1 MRPAIL
7 LTLVYL
13 LMAFLQPFM
22 PSIFG
27 NQKWL
32 IGMTPILLAYA
43 SLRTHGLPL
52 TLFVLIGGCVH
63 DLLLMHYIGFGPLLW
78 GITVFVV
85 ASQRP
90 WLEDSGWIV
99 SVAIGFVASF
109 LYYTADRILY
119 LLYHGFWSWDLE
131 LSYALLSL
139 SVANAI
145 LSPLLFL
152 CFDGIIGKNKRRRGP
167 APGYVLE

>member
-1 MRPAIL
+1 MPTIL
-7 LTLVYL
+7 
-13 LMAFLQPFM
+13 
-22 PSIFG
+22 G

-32 IGMTPILLAYA
+32 IGMTPLLLAYA

-52 TLFVLIGGCVH
+52 TAFVLIGGTVH

-85 ASQRP
+85 SSQRP
-90 WLEDSGWIV
+90 WLEDAGWIV
-99 SVAIGFVASF
+99 FIAIGFVASF

-119 LLYHGFWSWDLE
+119 LLYHGFWSWDME
-131 LSYALLSL
+131 LSFTLLSL

-152 CFDGIIGKNKRRRGP
+152 GFDAIVGKTSRRRGP
-167 APGYVLE
+167 APGYVIE